1 MNITQRQ
8 NIYDNFQF
16 TYIILCLII
25 LILIFINSIYNTNV
39 VFSKSYDKILKDIK
53 KNISVSSLKDYKIL
67 CNYYIDDNFKYNDI
81 LLSMNVYNDIFT
93 SISYFTIVACVMYI
107 IVILVLKITSND
119 DKKNENKLLFF
130 NATYYNFLIEDKNP
144 NNMKRF
150 GFGLILIPLI
160 CFILFI
166 VYMGLY
172 GAIINEKKIYDY
184 RLANNTTESIEQLI
198 FNDYKNKLLVG
209 DNKAYYILLNHIL
222 NNNNKYNFIDL
233 CPADIKSGDINGN
246 VKYFIDKMAKANGI
260 EIDKSN
266 SNIEEHQKYIFLH
279 NILHM
284 CAILCKINENT
295 NVDVVKTF
303 RDFFKKCEYY
313 NTHSDLP
320 EQWQTYGNKIN
331 SDIHL
336 TFYELIFKNINSFVK
351 IFVDIKDNLY
361 AEEKDIYASKVIFL
375 HSLLT
380 KYYLDNYEDENINNL
395 ISNDDNNSYT
405 RKLLGKKKT
414 ESDNY
419 AKKEKDF
426 FKNKIKFFKGI
437 TEGMI
442 ISNLVITSS
451 ILFLILFFYR
461 DKFKEFLDIFK
472 YSDTINYLLTL
483 LIKNSH
489 KHTIIVPILIS
500 ILNFINDY
508 FHIVIPI
515 IILSLIITFIIL
527 ISTLT

>member
-1 MNITQRQ
+1 MSIKLRQ
-8 NIYDNFQF
+8 NIYDSFQF

-25 LILIFINSIYNTNV
+25 LILIFINSIYNTTV

-93 SISYFTIVACVMYI
+93 SYSYFTIAYVIFI
-107 IVILVLKITSND
+107 IVIYFINLTSKD
-119 DKKNENKLLFF
+119 KNENDFLFF
-130 NATYYNFLIEDKNP
+130 NINYYNFLIEDTNT
-144 NNMKRF
+144 NTNTNTNTYTNYMK
-150 GFGLILIPLI
+150 LLLVPII
-160 CFILFI
+160 CLILFI

-184 RLANNTTESIEQLI
+184 RLAYGTTESIEQLI
-198 FNDYKNKLLVG
+198 FNDYKTKMFDSS
-209 DNKAYYILLNHIL
+209 DNKTYYILLNHIL

-233 CPADIKSGDINGN
+233 CPTADIKSDINEN

-260 EIDKSN
+260 TIDKK
-266 SNIEEHQKYIFLH
+266 EVLKYNFLQ

-313 NTHSDLP
+313 RTNINNIPVQS
-320 EQWQTYGNKIN
+320 QTYGNKIV
-331 SDIHL
+331 SDIDL
-336 TFYELIFKNINSFVK
+336 TFYELISKNINSFAK
-351 IFVDIKDNLY
+351 IFRDIKDNTY
-361 AEEKDIYASKVIFL
+361 AEEKDIYSSKVIFL

-380 KYYLDNYEDENINNL
+380 KYYLDNDIDSNDNIIKL
-395 ISNDDNNSYT
+395 ISSDNNNNSYA
-405 RKLLGKKKT
+405 RKLLGKNKT
-414 ESDNY
+414 TDN
-419 AKKEKDF
+419 EKGF

-437 TEGMI
+437 TSGMI
-442 ISNLVITSS
+442 MTNLVITS
-451 ILFLILFFYR
+451 ILFLIIFGFFQ
-461 DKFKEFLDIFK
+461 DKFKKILDIFK
-472 YSDTINYLLTL
+472 YTYTINYLLTL

-489 KHTIIVPILIS
+489 KYTIIIPILIS
-500 ILNFINDY
+500 ILNFINNY
-508 FHIVIPI
+508 FHIVIPV
-515 IILSLIITFIIL
+515 IILMLIILFIIL

>member
-1 MNITQRQ
+1 MSIKLRQ
-8 NIYDNFQF
+8 NIYDSFQF

-93 SISYFTIVACVMYI
+93 SYSYFTIAYVMFI
-107 IVILVLKITSND
+107 IVIYFINLTSND
-119 DKKNENKLLFF
+119 KIKDENDFLFF
-130 NATYYNFLIEDKNP
+130 NINYYNFLIEDTNT
-144 NNMKRF
+144 NYMKLL
-150 GFGLILIPLI
+150 LILIPII
-160 CFILFI
+160 CLILFI

-184 RLANNTTESIEQLI
+184 RLAYDTTESIEQLI
-198 FNDYKNKLLVG
+198 FNYYKKNMFAD
-209 DNKAYYILLNHIL
+209 DNKTYYTLLNHIL

-233 CPADIKSGDINGN
+233 CPTADIKSDINEN
-246 VKYFIDKMAKANGI
+246 VKNFIDKMAEANGI
-260 EIDKSN
+260 TIDKISVN
-266 SNIEEHQKYIFLH
+266 EVPKYNFLQ

-313 NTHSDLP
+313 NTHSNLP

-336 TFYELIFKNINSFVK
+336 TFYELISKNINSFAK
-351 IFVDIKDNLY
+351 IFRDIKDNTY

-380 KYYLDNYEDENINNL
+380 KYYLDNYDNENINNL
-395 ISNDDNNSYT
+395 ISSDDNNSYA
-405 RKLLGKKKT
+405 RKLLGKKKDGGDT
-414 ESDNY
+414 NAS
-419 AKKEKDF
+419 KEKDF

-437 TEGMI
+437 TLGMI
-442 ISNLVITSS
+442 MTNLVITS
-451 ILFLILFFYR
+451 ILFLIIFGFFQ
-461 DKFKEFLDIFK
+461 DKFKKILDIFK
-472 YSDTINYLLTL
+472 YTDTINYLLTL

-489 KHTIIVPILIS
+489 KYTIIIPILIS

-508 FHIVIPI
+508 FHIVIPV
-515 IILSLIITFIIL
+515 IILMLIILFIIL

>member
-1 MNITQRQ
+1 MSIKLRQ
-8 NIYDNFQF
+8 NIYDSFQF

-25 LILIFINSIYNTNV
+25 LILLFINSIYNTTV

-67 CNYYIDDNFKYNDI
+67 CNYFIDDNFKYNDI

-93 SISYFTIVACVMYI
+93 SYSYFTIAYVMFI
-107 IVILVLKITSND
+107 IVILFVNFTSKDKIKDEND
-119 DKKNENKLLFF
+119 FLFF
-130 NATYYNFLIEDKNP
+130 NINYYNFSIEDENT
-144 NNMKRF
+144 NYMKLL
-150 GFGLILIPLI
+150 LILIPII
-160 CFILFI
+160 CLILFI

-184 RLANNTTESIEQLI
+184 RLAYDTTDSIEQLI
-198 FNDYKNKLLVG
+198 FHDYKKIKFAD
-209 DNKAYYILLNHIL
+209 DNKAYYTLLNHIL

-233 CPADIKSGDINGN
+233 CPTADIKRDINGT
-246 VKYFIDKMAKANGI
+246 VKYFIDKMAEANGI
-260 EIDKSN
+260 TIDKSSVN
-266 SNIEEHQKYIFLH
+266 EVPKYNFLH

-313 NTHSDLP
+313 NTHSNLP

-336 TFYELIFKNINSFVK
+336 TFYELIFKNINSFAK
-351 IFVDIKDNLY
+351 IFRDIKDNTY

-380 KYYLDNYEDENINNL
+380 KYYLDNYDDENINNL
-395 ISNDDNNSYT
+395 ISSGDNNSYAS
-405 RKLLGKKKT
+405 KLLGKKKDDGDT
-414 ESDNY
+414 Y
-419 AKKEKDF
+419 ASKEKDF

-437 TEGMI
+437 TLGMI
-442 ISNLVITSS
+442 MTNLAITS
-451 ILFLILFFYR
+451 ILFLIIFGFYQ
-461 DKFKEFLDIFK
+461 DEFKKILDIFK
-472 YSDTINYLLTL
+472 YTDTINYLLTL

-489 KHTIIVPILIS
+489 KYTIIIPILIN

-508 FHIVIPI
+508 FHIVIPV
-515 IILSLIITFIIL
+515 IILMLIILFIIL

>member
-1 MNITQRQ
+1 
-8 NIYDNFQF
+8 
-16 TYIILCLII
+16 
-25 LILIFINSIYNTNV
+25 
-39 VFSKSYDKILKDIK
+39 
-53 KNISVSSLKDYKIL
+53 
-67 CNYYIDDNFKYNDI
+67 
-81 LLSMNVYNDIFT
+81 MNVYNDIFT
-93 SISYFTIVACVMYI
+93 SYSYFTIAYVIFI
-107 IVILVLKITSND
+107 IVILAVNFTSND
-119 DKKNENKLLFF
+119 KIKDENDFLFF
-130 NATYYNFLIEDKNP
+130 NINYYNFSIEDTNT
-144 NNMKRF
+144 NTNYMKLL
-150 GFGLILIPLI
+150 LILIPII

-184 RLANNTTESIEQLI
+184 RLAYNTTESIEQLI
-198 FNDYKNKLLVG
+198 FNDYITINFEG
-209 DNKAYYILLNHIL
+209 DNKAYYTLLNHIL

-233 CPADIKSGDINGN
+233 CPTADIKRDINGT
-246 VKYFIDKMAKANGI
+246 VKYFIDKMANANGI
-260 EIDKSN
+260 TINKDDVP
-266 SNIEEHQKYIFLH
+266 KYNFLQ

-313 NTHSDLP
+313 NTHSNLP

-336 TFYELIFKNINSFVK
+336 TFYELISKNINSFIK
-351 IFVDIKDNLY
+351 IFVDIKDNTY

-380 KYYLDNYEDENINNL
+380 KYYLDNYDDDNINNL
-395 ISNDDNNSYT
+395 ISSDDNNSYA
-405 RKLLGKKKT
+405 RKLLGKKDDGDKNA
-414 ESDNY
+414 S
-419 AKKEKDF
+419 KEKDF

-437 TEGMI
+437 TLGMI
-442 ISNLVITSS
+442 MTNLVITS
-451 ILFLILFFYR
+451 ILFLIIFGFYQ
-461 DKFKEFLDIFK
+461 DEFKKILDIFK
-472 YSDTINYLLTL
+472 YTDTINYLLTL

-489 KHTIIVPILIS
+489 KYTIIIPILIS

-508 FHIVIPI
+508 FHIVIPV
-515 IILSLIITFIIL
+515 IILMLIILFIIL

>member
-1 MNITQRQ
+1 MSITSQ

-25 LILIFINSIYNTNV
+25 LILIFINSIYNIK
-39 VFSKSYDKILKDIK
+39 VFNSNSHDKILKDIK

-198 FNDYKNKLLVG
+198 FNDYKTFLFVGDNG

-233 CPADIKSGDINGN
+233 CPTEDIKSDINGN
-246 VKYFIDKMAKANGI
+246 IENFIDKMAKANGI
-260 EIDKSN
+260 VIDKSN
-266 SNIEEHQKYIFLH
+266 SNTKEYPKYIFLH

-295 NVDVVKTF
+295 DVDVVKTF
-303 RDFFKKCEYY
+303 RDFLKKCEYY
-313 NTHSDLP
+313 NTNIDLP
-320 EQWQTYGNKIN
+320 KQSQTYGNKIN

-336 TFYELIFKNINSFVK
+336 TSNELIFKNIKSFIK
-351 IFVDIKDNLY
+351 IFVDMKDNSY

-380 KYYLDNYEDENINNL
+380 KYYLDNYDDENINNL
-395 ISNDDNNSYT
+395 ISNDNNNLYA
-405 RKLLGKKKT
+405 RKLLGKNK
-414 ESDNY
+414 DD
-419 AKKEKDF
+419 KEKDF

-437 TEGMI
+437 TKGMI
-442 ISNLVITSS
+442 ISNLVFTT
-451 ILFLILFFYR
+451 ILFSMIIIFYK
-461 DKFKEFLDIFK
+461 DKFKDFLNIFK
-472 YSDTINYLLTL
+472 YSDTINYLLTQ
-483 LIKNSH
+483 LIKYSH
-489 KHTIIVPILIS
+489 EYTIIIPILIR
-500 ILNFINDY
+500 ILYTINDY
-508 FHIVIPI
+508 FYIAIPFL
-515 IILSLIITFIIL
+515 ILLAIIL
-527 ISTLT
+527 ILTLLT

>member
-25 LILIFINSIYNTNV
+25 LILIFINSIYNITV
-39 VFSKSYDKILKDIK
+39 VYSKSYDKILKDIK

-93 SISYFTIVACVMYI
+93 SYSYFTIACVIFI
-107 IVILVLKITSND
+107 IVILVFNFISKD
-119 DKKNENKLLFF
+119 DESKNENKFLFF
-130 NATYYNFLIEDKNP
+130 NTNYYNFSIEDKNT
-144 NNMKRF
+144 NYIKIL
-150 GFGLILIPLI
+150 LILIPFI

-209 DNKAYYILLNHIL
+209 DNKAYNILLNHIL

-233 CPADIKSGDINGN
+233 CPTKDIESDINGN

-266 SNIEEHQKYIFLH
+266 SNIEEHPKYIFLH

-380 KYYLDNYEDENINNL
+380 KYYLDNYDDENINNL

-414 ESDNY
+414 ESDND

-461 DKFKEFLDIFK
+461 DKFKKFLDIFK